1 VGIAQAA
8 LKKAAHFLRNGS
20 ALSEGLKTQDPL
32 TIYEFGQ
39 LQCQLHAA
47 EALMERAAETIDQAN
62 AFQGHEAVSS
72 AAIAVAEAKVASTE
86 VAISA
91 TNKLFELV

>member
-1 VGIAQAA
+1 
-8 LKKAAHFLRNGS
+8 
-20 ALSEGLKTQDPL
+20 
-32 TIYEFGQ
+32 
-39 LQCQLHAA
+39 
-47 EALMERAAETIDQAN
+47 MERAAETIDQAN

-91 TNKLFELV
+91 TNKLFELVGPESLRKNMAWTGTGGTREFTLSTIRSAGSTTPSAISI